1 MNNSNDCSNEEKML
15 SLLTDLQAENE
26 RLRAQIQ
33 PIEPLIATIQQQE
46 RSLTEL
52 SAYNKSLTAENEKL
66 LKLSE
71 QERKLSEENRN
82 LKQSVRELERS
93 LKQKESEVRSLTE
106 QARATADRFNI
117 LTKMLPSS
125 EDIANFSKAVSGAG
139 KAVEQTHI
147 LNYVNYAVVGVFA
160 LLVVFCGW
168 QVYYARA
175 DVKNLT
181 QSVQEVYNGIY
192 NSEGWSVLEGTVMN
206 EWVYS
211 QKHPEAYQRYLQ
223 DKEKRQQQQ

>member
-71 QERKLSEENRN
+71 QERKLSEENKN
-82 LKQSVRELERS
+82 LQQSVRELERS

-106 QARATADRFNI
+106 QARATADRFNK

-168 QVYYARA
+168 QVYHTRA

-181 QSVQEVYNGIY
+181 QSVQDVSNGIY

-206 EWVYS
+206 ERVYS

>member
-71 QERKLSEENRN
+71 SEKKLREENSS
-82 LKQSVRELERS
+82 LKQSESALKNELRQKEQENAALMKQTEDLAARIARLNQAMPTQEDIKALSKAMRGAERS
-93 LKQKESEVRSLTE
+93 
-106 QARATADRFNI
+106 ADNMN
-117 LTKMLPSS
+117 MLH
-125 EDIANFSKAVSGAG
+125 IANMAVIA
-139 KAVEQTHI
+139 
-147 LNYVNYAVVGVFA
+147 VFA
-160 LLVVFCGW
+160 VLVVFAGW
-168 QVYYARA
+168 QVYYTRQEA
-175 DVKNLT
+175 KNASEGI
-181 QSVQEVYNGIY
+181 QSVYNAVYNT
-192 NSEGWSVLEGTVMN
+192 EGWSVFEGTIMN
-206 EWVYS
+206 EWVWS
-211 QKHPEAYQRYLQ
+211 QNHPEAYQRYLQ